1 MTVKEA
7 CAKARHLVRE
17 GYDEIRVCVL
27 LSDGTSY
34 RYYRE
39 GRRIRRAEETDW
51 PYPRPVITEWDCPFV
66 LELPV
71 DWEPREP

>member
-7 CAKARHLVRE
+7 CAKARQLVRE

-39 GRRIRRAEETDW
+39 GRRIRRAEETD
-51 PYPRPVITEWDCPFV
+51 
-66 LELPV
+66 
-71 DWEPREP
+71 